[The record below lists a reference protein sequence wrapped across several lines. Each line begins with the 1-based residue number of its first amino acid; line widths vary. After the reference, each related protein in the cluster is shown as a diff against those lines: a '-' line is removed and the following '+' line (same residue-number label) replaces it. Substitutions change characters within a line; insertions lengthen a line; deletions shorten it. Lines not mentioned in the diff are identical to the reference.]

1 MNSKIKILLWI
12 GLILTC
18 SFFLNGCDARQ
29 IQPITDLARLPSPKD
44 YIFYIDFETNTD
56 YKIWA
61 INPNELTPIFV
72 TSELALWDWSPSN
85 NSWLLTGNRSI
96 YIANANGSEIRNVY
110 TYSDEYK
117 GIQPFWLTED
127 IILFNAY
134 EDYFFLPP
142 DIYSLSVRSGEATQL
157 FPESSNF
164 IQATFPSE
172 NKWLLAGWAS
182 DSLNIINQ
190 NGTTENF
197 FDDFLIVTDP
207 HVPYQKVQRVN
218 RLDKYLAQ
226 AKGREDTNYKLW
238 LLPEQGTPQVLFD
251 PKSDGIDQFSLS
263 PNEKYVAL
271 TFNTVELEGVY
282 LYVFSLENLQ
292 LVYKWVYPYTL
303 GTGYFIWSP
312 DSQSIVLHYSEF
324 DAGSSTEV
332 HSGIQVM
339 NVTTGETK
347 IILKKDV
354 EQILDWYYIE
364 K

>member
-1 MNSKIKILLWI
+1 MNSKTRYSLLVC
-12 GLILTC
+12 LIFT
-18 SFFLNGCDARQ
+18 SIVLNGCGFNRNQAQ
-29 IQPITDLARLPSPKD
+29 TDLTPLPSSKD
-44 YIFYIDFETNTD
+44 YIFYLDFETNTN
-56 YKIWA
+56 YKVWA
-61 INPNELTPIFV
+61 INPKELTPVFV
-72 TSELALWDWSPSN
+72 TSELALWGWSPSN
-85 NSWLLTGNRSI
+85 TSWLLTGNRSI
-96 YIANANGSEIRNVY
+96 YVANADGSEIRNVY
-110 TYSDEYK
+110 TYSDEYE

-142 DIYSLSVRSGEATQL
+142 DIYSLSVRSGRATQL
-157 FPESSNF
+157 FPESDNF

-182 DSLNIINQ
+182 DSLSMVNQ
-190 NGTTENF
+190 NGITENF
-197 FDDFLIVTDP
+197 FDDFSIVTDP

-218 RLDKYLAQ
+218 RLDAYLAQ
-226 AKGREDTNYKLW
+226 AKRKEDTNYKLW

-251 PKSDGIDQFSLS
+251 PKDDGIDQFGLS

-303 GTGYFIWSP
+303 STGYFIWSP
-312 DSQSIVLHYSEF
+312 DSQSIVLYYSEF
-324 DAGSSTEV
+324 DAGSPTEI

-347 IILKKDV
+347 IILKEDV
-354 EQILDWYYIE
+354 EQILDWHFVE